1 MVEIVKSSEYN
12 ARAIQISDFKKK
24 IQGYNFTY
32 PVMNT
37 IDICNILIDG
47 DSVDIKIE
55 RMGIQTWSFDEITG
69 ILSIKHDEDV
79 KKYKISNVE
88 ELHDAMN
95 QYFEDN
101 KEEIIGKTL
110 AINQN
115 KSKSKLG
122 NQNAKKKDVV
132 TNVEENNNIKPV
144 PKPVNNS
151 VVDVYDNDYPPNKEG
166 DNDLIE
172 KVLQNNNLEFCS
184 LDTYIN
190 VRHKTIGEYYYW
202 CLANCW
208 LHMIAPD
215 TQEKLQNA
223 GYNYEK
229 TLKVER
235 MILDSPK
242 IGDDYDDNIPF

>member
-12 ARAIQISDFKKK
+12 ARAIQISDFKNK
-24 IQGYNFTY
+24 IHGYNFTY

-55 RMGIQTWSFDEITG
+55 RMGIQTWSFDETTG
-69 ILSIKHDEDV
+69 ILSIKHDEDI
-79 KKYKISNVE
+79 KKYKISNIE

-132 TNVEENNNIKPV
+132 ANVEENNNIKPV

-151 VVDVYDNDYPPNKEG
+151 IVDDTDYPPNKEG
-166 DNDLIE
+166 DSSLIN
-172 KVLQNNNLEFCS
+172 KVLQNNNQEFCS
-184 LDTYIN
+184 LGEYIN

-202 CLANCW
+202 CLANYW
-208 LHMIAPD
+208 LHNISPD
-215 TQEKLQNA
+215 TQEKLQKA
-223 GYNYEK
+223 GYNYKNMLEK
-229 TLKVER
+229 EHAFTDCPLSF
-235 MILDSPK
+235 DN
-242 IGDDYDDNIPF
+242 DDDIPF